1 MDGSAQYSDPVH
13 SNYRAVWIH
22 LCFGDR
28 LASAHDFKG
37 KPTFIEDTV
46 LGSAHRD
53 PDDYSF
59 YSLFSLD
66 VFESQGSALE
76 LLGGFIVHTIHSIV
90 LIIVL
95 LFAWK
100 RPVVGFVIWIL
111 KP

>member
-1 MDGSAQYSDPVH
+1 MVLLNILILSIPIIALYGSIYVLVTVW
-13 SNYRAVWIH
+13 RAH
-22 LCFGDR
+22 TTSKENPR
-28 LASAHDFKG
+28 LSKILYWAARIA
-37 KPTFIEDTV
+37 TLMIIIFI
-46 LGSAHRD
+46 
-53 PDDYSF
+53 
-59 YSLFSLD
+59 SLFSLD